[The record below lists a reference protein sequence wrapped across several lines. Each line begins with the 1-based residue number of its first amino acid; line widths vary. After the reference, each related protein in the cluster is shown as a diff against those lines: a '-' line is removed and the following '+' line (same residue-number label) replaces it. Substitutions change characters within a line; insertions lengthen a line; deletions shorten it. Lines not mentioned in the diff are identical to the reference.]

1 MEGIKS
7 SELIVNDDGSVF
19 HLHLRPEELAERVVL
34 VGDPGRVE
42 MVARLFERRETE
54 RSNREFHSVTGWYG
68 GERFTVVSTGIGP
81 DNIDI
86 VMNEL
91 DALANIDFRTRGVK
105 EQPRSLR
112 IVRVGTCGSVQA
124 EVGVNAWVVSAV
136 SIGIDGMLRFY
147 RDSERVC
154 DKGLEEAFIR
164 HCRWTPL
171 AAKPYAVAA
180 SRELVERLCREGKAV
195 KGMTLTAGGFYG
207 PQGRVLRLPIE
218 MEGVNERLA
227 TFEHEGLKIVNYE
240 MESAALAG
248 LAALMGHRATTICL
262 VIANRATGD
271 ANADY
276 QGEMESLVRYT
287 LNSLID

>member
-1 MEGIKS
+1 M
-7 SELIVNDDGSVF
+7 NDDGSVF
-19 HLHLRPEELAERVVL
+19 HLHLRPEELVERVVL

-180 SRELVERLCREGKAV
+180 SRELVERLCREGKAAV
-195 KGMTLTAGGFYG
+195 
-207 PQGRVLRLPIE
+207 PRR
-218 MEGVNERLA
+218 
-227 TFEHEGLKIVNYE
+227 
-240 MESAALAG
+240 
-248 LAALMGHRATTICL
+248 
-262 VIANRATGD
+262 
-271 ANADY
+271 
-276 QGEMESLVRYT
+276 
-287 LNSLID
+287 